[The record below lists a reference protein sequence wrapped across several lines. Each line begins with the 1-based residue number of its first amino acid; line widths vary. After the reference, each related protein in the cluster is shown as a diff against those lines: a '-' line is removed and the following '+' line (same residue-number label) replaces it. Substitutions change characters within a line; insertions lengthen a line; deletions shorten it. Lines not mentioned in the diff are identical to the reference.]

1 MRRLIAMSMVQRG
14 LSVGAYVVATMII
27 ARLLT
32 PAEVGVYSLAA
43 AVMAIAG
50 VVREFG
56 IGEYLMQARQLDE
69 SRVRAAFGVAI
80 VVAWSV
86 AAAILLLRN
95 PIAHL
100 YGEEG
105 VARVLMVLALTFVF
119 LPFATPV
126 TALMYRDMQI
136 ERVLWIQTLAV
147 VVGHVTGVT
156 LAWAGFGYMALAWG
170 TVLNSACMVI
180 ALLLMRPGSLRV
192 LPALADSRPLWQ
204 YCGRFTASAAL
215 ETAGRNVH
223 EFVIGRA
230 FGFGALGLYSRANGL
245 FVQFNL
251 NVGRGLSR
259 VLLPDF
265 ARRARSGEPGLGAH
279 YGRALQMYTAVTW
292 PFFGLVA
299 VLAPEIVLVMFGSQW
314 TDAAPLLQL
323 LCVGAVIQAS
333 HAFAGDLLGGLGQPG
348 VRLRITSVVT
358 PVWVI
363 ACFAAARFAVDAIAL
378 ATAVPAV
385 VALVLYLRQLRRLV
399 GFGPAELWRATRGS
413 AVLAIAVVAASGTVR
428 AGLLDSGAGVVLV
441 LAGVGTIGVLTWVL
455 MASVT
460 SHPLSRELREAA
472 FGNVRG

>member
-1 MRRLIAMSMVQRG
+1 MLQRG
-14 LSVGAYVVATMII
+14 LSVAAYLVATMII

-56 IGEYLMQARQLDE
+56 ISEYLMQAKELDE
-69 SRVRAAFGVAI
+69 RRVRAAFGVAI
-80 VVAWSV
+80 VVAWSI
-86 AAAILLLRN
+86 AAAVLLLRN
-95 PIAHL
+95 PIAQA
-100 YGEEG
+100 YGEVG
-105 VARVLMVLALTFVF
+105 VARVLTVLALTFVF

-136 ERVLWIQTLAV
+136 ERVLWIQTLAL
-147 VVGHVTGVT
+147 VVGHVVSVT
-156 LAWAGFGYMALAWG
+156 LAWVGFDYMALAWG
-170 TVLNSACMVI
+170 TVANSACMVM

-204 YCGRFTASAAL
+204 YCGRFTASAVL

-245 FVQFNL
+245 FVQFNQ

-265 ARRARSGEPGLGAH
+265 ARRARSGESDLGSH
-279 YGRALQMYTAVTW
+279 YGRVLQMYTGVTW

-299 VLAPEIVLVMFGSQW
+299 VLAPEIILVMFGSQW
-314 TDAAPLLQL
+314 TDAAPLLQV

-333 HAFAGDLLGGLGQPG
+333 HAFVNDLLGGLGQPG
-348 VRLRITSVVT
+348 ARLRITSIVT
-358 PVWVI
+358 PVWVV
-363 ACFAAARFAVDAIAL
+363 ACVAAARFTIEAVAL
-378 ATAVPAV
+378 ATAVPAMT
-385 VALVLYLRQLRRLV
+385 ALVLYLRQLRRLV
-399 GFGPAELWRATRGS
+399 GFGAAELWRATRGS
-413 AVLAIAVVAASGTVR
+413 AVLAIAVVAVAGIVR
-428 AGLLDSGAGVVLV
+428 SGLLDSGAGVVFV
-441 LAGVGTIGVLTWVL
+441 LAAVGTACVMTWVL
-455 MASVT
+455 MAAVI
-460 SHPLSRELREAA
+460 SHPLSRELRDTALSIASRIKRPAA
-472 FGNVRG
+472 